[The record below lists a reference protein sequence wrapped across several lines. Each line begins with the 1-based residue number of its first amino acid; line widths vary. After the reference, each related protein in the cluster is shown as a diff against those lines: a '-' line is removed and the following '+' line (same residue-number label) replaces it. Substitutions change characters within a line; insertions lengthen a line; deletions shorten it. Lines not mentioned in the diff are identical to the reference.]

1 MQIVTKQSYIAHTL
15 PKKHDL

>member
-1 MQIVTKQSYIAHTL
+1 MQIVTKQSYIADTL